1 MRVGFDQAGQQCPG
15 VMAPRESRVPGRE
28 LGDGPDPGKH
38 AILHNKGSVMEK
50 PRARCGEKTVGGI
63 DMSRHGNNQL
73 PKRGRNKMNAG
84 KTRTLLRLS
93 MPAEPKKDGRRGSH
107 AQPGPLTSEDAAM
120 LATATGAHSLPANV
134 GTTDVQPSDKAHGA
148 HP

>member
-1 MRVGFDQAGQQCPG
+1 
-15 VMAPRESRVPGRE
+15 
-28 LGDGPDPGKH
+28 
-38 AILHNKGSVMEK
+38 
-50 PRARCGEKTVGGI
+50 
-63 DMSRHGNNQL
+63 
-73 PKRGRNKMNAG
+73 MNAG

-148 HP
+148 HPGPISKMVTRLAPTTEKYT